1 VAELEYVPTLVER
14 IAEAIPTELT
24 ATAAVGIGGARRLKI
39 ARAVLPVVQA
49 ELELIVAATRRQVAE
64 EQERHPHVGV
74 APGRLGG
81 KPCVGGHRLS
91 VVTIA
96 RLVWG
101 EGGSVELA
109 NATYSYLT
117 RAQVLTACWYL
128 GCYGAPVWRERWGSW
143 TDQHE
148 DAMWSGRWDD
158 VPDPP
163 NAAIA
168 RGRGETGGGQ

>member
-64 EQERHPHVGV
+64 E
-74 APGRLGG
+74 
-81 KPCVGGHRLS
+81 
-91 VVTIA
+91 
-96 RLVWG
+96 
-101 EGGSVELA
+101 
-109 NATYSYLT
+109 T
-117 RAQVLTACWYL
+117 RALYEIATNLASSEAGESLDRDDIDTLRRYATE
-128 GCYGAPVWRERWGSW
+128 YGIDPIEVTPYTWTRHYPHAFKESRSMFASERIWCDW
-143 TDQHE
+143 CRWEIYNPIHTD
-148 DAMWSGRWDD
+148 
-158 VPDPP
+158 